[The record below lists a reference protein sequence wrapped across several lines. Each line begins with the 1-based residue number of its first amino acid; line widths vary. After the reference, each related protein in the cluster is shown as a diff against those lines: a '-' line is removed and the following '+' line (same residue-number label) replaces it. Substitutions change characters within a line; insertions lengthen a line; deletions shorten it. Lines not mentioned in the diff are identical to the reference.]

1 MIEMISDTN
10 LESRLNAFRNLKFK
24 VHFKRHFNLRYLHDD
39 FAWYEI
45 IDEYKVPLK
54 SPLKCHYMGIT
65 QLLTYFKVHLLFTFD
80 ICHM

>member
-1 MIEMISDTN
+1 MIEMIGDID
-10 LESRLNAFRNLKFK
+10 LESRLSAFRNFKLK
-24 VHFKRHFNLRYLHDD
+24 VHFERHFNLRYLHED

-65 QLLTYFKVHLLFTFD
+65 QLLTNFKVHLLFTFD
-80 ICHM
+80 ICPL